1 MSDQEAPATPGC
13 PECARLR
20 RELDAALQRIAELE
34 ALVHE
39 LRLRLDRN
47 ASNSS
52 IPPSANPPG
61 APKPVVKARSRRKRG
76 GQPGHP
82 GYFRRRL
89 PPERVNVIVDHV
101 PESCAAC
108 HAPLPKEPAPGDP
121 EPTRHQL
128 AEIPDPA
135 VIVTEHRG
143 HARTCPSCGAATR
156 AAIPEPIAAHV
167 IGPRLAAL
175 MSYLVGRHHLSRRGV
190 QEFVEDAL
198 GIPISLG
205 TVTALERQTA
215 AALAAAHDEAGEAVR
230 TAPARN
236 VDETGWKQAGQK
248 RWLWAAATATVA
260 FFVIHARRGWEGLEA
275 LLGEAI
281 TGIVCSDRWA
291 TYNRL
296 PPEQRQVCWAHL
308 DRDFRKCVDRGGEA
322 EAIGR
327 AGQEASAKLFAAWWD
342 FRQRRIDRER
352 LQAVLDPVAGA
363 FRAALER
370 GCGCADAKAA
380 TFCEN
385 LLALYP
391 ALWLFAACE
400 GVEPTNNHAER
411 IVRGGVLWRKNAF
424 GSHSE
429 GGCRFA
435 ERMLTVVQTLRLR
448 HRSVLAY
455 LEQAIDAHR
464 RGEPAPKL
472 LG

>member
-1 MSDQEAPATPGC
+1 MSDQEAPATSGC
-13 PECARLR
+13 PDCARLR

-89 PPERVNVIVDHV
+89 PPERVDAIVDHV
-101 PESCAAC
+101 PASCAAC
-108 HAPLPKEPAPGDP
+108 HAPLPEESTPGDP
-121 EPTRHQL
+121 EPTWHQV

-143 HARTCPSCGAATR
+143 HARTCPSCGEVTR

-167 IGPRLAAL
+167 IGPRPAAL
-175 MSYLVGRHHLSRRGV
+175 MSYLVGRHHLSRRGA

-198 GIPISLG
+198 GVPVSLG
-205 TVTALERQTA
+205 TVGAQERQTA

-260 FFVIHARRGWEGLEA
+260 FFVIHARRNWEGLKA

-281 TGIVCSDRWA
+281 AGIVCSDRWG

-296 PPEQRQVCWAHL
+296 PLEQRQVCWAHL

-342 FRQRRIDRER
+342 FRQREIDREG

-370 GCGCADAKAA
+370 GCGCADMKAA

-435 ERMLTVVQTLRLR
+435 ERMLTVVQTLRLQ

-455 LEQAIDAHR
+455 LEQAIAAHR

>member
-13 PECARLR
+13 PDCARLR

-89 PPERVNVIVDHV
+89 PPERVDAIVDHV

-108 HAPLPKEPAPGDP
+108 RAPLPKEPTPGDP
-121 EPTRHQL
+121 EPTWHQL
-128 AEIPDPA
+128 AEIPEPA
-135 VIVTEHRG
+135 AIVTEHRG
-143 HARTCPSCGAATR
+143 HARTCPGCGAVTR

-215 AALAAAHDEAGEAVR
+215 AASAAAHDEAGEAVR

-260 FFVIHARRGWEGLEA
+260 LFVIHARRNWEGLKA

-281 TGIVCSDRWA
+281 AGIVCSDRWA

-296 PPEQRQVCWAHL
+296 PPERRQVCWAHL

-391 ALWLFAACE
+391 ALWLFAGCE

-448 HRSVLAY
+448 HQSVLAY
-455 LEQAIDAHR
+455 LEQAILAHR

>member
-1 MSDQEAPATPGC
+1 M
-13 PECARLR
+13 
-20 RELDAALQRIAELE
+20 
-34 ALVHE
+34 
-39 LRLRLDRN
+39 
-47 ASNSS
+47 
-52 IPPSANPPG
+52 
-61 APKPVVKARSRRKRG
+61 
-76 GQPGHP
+76 
-82 GYFRRRL
+82 
-89 PPERVNVIVDHV
+89 
-101 PESCAAC
+101 
-108 HAPLPKEPAPGDP
+108 EPTPGDP
-121 EPTRHQL
+121 ESTWHQL

-143 HARTCPSCGAATR
+143 HARTCPSCGEVTR

-167 IGPRLAAL
+167 IGPRLAAM

-198 GIPISLG
+198 GIPVSLG
-205 TVTALERQTA
+205 TVGVLERQTA

-260 FFVIHARRGWEGLEA
+260 FFVIHARRNWEGLKA

-281 TGIVCSDRWA
+281 AGIVCSDRWG

-296 PPEQRQVCWAHL
+296 PLQQRQVCWAHL

-322 EAIGR
+322 GVIGR
-327 AGQEASAKLFAAWWD
+327 AGREASAKLFAAWWD
-342 FRQRRIDRER
+342 FRQRTIDRER
-352 LQAVLDPVAGA
+352 LQAVLDPVAGDVP
-363 FRAALER
+363 R
-370 GCGCADAKAA
+370 GSGAGLRLRRRQGGDVLREPSGLVSGVVAVRGD
-380 TFCEN
+380 
-385 LLALYP
+385 
-391 ALWLFAACE
+391 E

-455 LEQAIDAHR
+455 LEQAITAHR
-464 RGEPAPKL
+464 HGEPAPKL

>member
-1 MSDQEAPATPGC
+1 MSDPEVPTTPGC

-20 RELDAALQRIAELE
+20 HELDAALRRIAELE
-34 ALVHE
+34 ALVRE
-39 LRLRLDRN
+39 LRLRLDQN

-61 APKPVVKARSRRKRG
+61 APKPVVKTRTGRRRG

-82 GYFRRRL
+82 GHFRRRL
-89 PPERVNVIVDHV
+89 PPERVNAVIDYV
-101 PESCAAC
+101 PETCAAC
-108 HAPLPKEPAPGDP
+108 HAPLPQESSPGDP
-121 EPTRHQL
+121 EPTWHQL

-143 HARTCPSCGAATR
+143 HARTCPSCGEVTR
-156 AAIPEPIAAHV
+156 AAIPEPIAGHV
-167 IGPRLAAL
+167 IGSRLAAL

-190 QEFVEDAL
+190 QEFVGDAL
-198 GIPISLG
+198 GVPVSLG
-205 TVTALERQTA
+205 TVGALERQTT

-230 TAPARN
+230 TAPAKN
-236 VDETGWKQAGQK
+236 VDETGWKQAGAR
-248 RWLWAAATATVA
+248 RWLWAAATATAA
-260 FFVIHARRGWEGLEA
+260 FFVIHARRNWEGLKA

-281 TGIVCSDRWA
+281 AGVVCSDRWSA
-291 TYNRL
+291 YSKL
-296 PPEQRQVCWAHL
+296 PLEQRQVCWAHL

-327 AGQEASAKLFAAWWD
+327 AGQAASEELFAAWWD
-342 FRQRRIDRER
+342 FRQRKGDREA
-352 LQAVLDPVAGA
+352 LQVKLDPVARDL
-363 FRAALER
+363 RAALER
-370 GCGCADAKAA
+370 GCGCADSKAA

-448 HRSVLAY
+448 HRSVLEY
-455 LEQAIDAHR
+455 LERAIAAHR

>member
-1 MSDQEAPATPGC
+1 MSDQETSEASGC
-13 PECARLR
+13 PECQRLR
-20 RELDAALQRIAELE
+20 GELDAALRRIAELE

-39 LRLRLDRN
+39 LRLRLDQN

-52 IPPSANPPG
+52 IPPSANPLG
-61 APKPVVKARSRRKRG
+61 APRPVVKPRSRRKRG

-82 GYFRRRL
+82 GSFRRRL
-89 PPERVNVIVDHV
+89 PPERVHAVVDHV

-108 HAPLPKEPAPGDP
+108 RAALPHEPTPGDP
-121 EPTRHQL
+121 EPTWHQL
-128 AEIPDPA
+128 AEIPEPA

-143 HARTCPSCGAATR
+143 HARTCPRCGVVTR
-156 AAIPEPIAAHV
+156 AAIPEPIAGHV
-167 IGPRLAAL
+167 IGPRLTPL

-190 QEFVEDAL
+190 REFVEDAL
-198 GIPISLG
+198 GVPISLG
-205 TVTALERQTA
+205 TVGALEQQTA

-230 TAPARN
+230 TAPVRN

-260 FFVIHARRGWEGLEA
+260 FFVIHARRNWEGLKA

-281 TGIVCSDRWA
+281 TGVVCSDRWG

-296 PPEQRQVCWAHL
+296 SPEQRQVCWAHL
-308 DRDFRKCVDRGGEA
+308 DRDFRKCVDRGGES
-322 EAIGR
+322 EVIGQ
-327 AGQEASAKLFAAWWD
+327 AGQEASTKLFAAWWD
-342 FRQRRIDRER
+342 FRQRKIDREN
-352 LQAVLDPVAGA
+352 LQTMLDPVASA

-370 GCGCADAKAA
+370 GCGCADARAA

-391 ALWLFAACE
+391 ALWLFAGVE

-435 ERMLTVVQTLRLR
+435 ERMLTVVQTLRLQ
-448 HRSVLAY
+448 HRSVLTY
-455 LEQAIDAHR
+455 LEQAINAHR
-464 RGEPAPKL
+464 HGETPPKL

>member
-1 MSDQEAPATPGC
+1 MSDPEVPTTPGC
-13 PECARLR
+13 PECQRLR
-20 RELDAALQRIAELE
+20 RELDAALQRIVELE
-34 ALVHE
+34 ALVQE
-39 LRLRLDRN
+39 LRLRLDQN
-47 ASNSS
+47 ASHSS

-61 APKPVVKARSRRKRG
+61 APKPVVKTRTGRRRG
-76 GQPGHP
+76 GQPGHL
-82 GYFRRRL
+82 GHFRRRL
-89 PPERVNVIVDHV
+89 PPERVDAIIDHL
-101 PESCAAC
+101 PETCAAC
-108 HAPLPKEPAPGDP
+108 QAPLPVEPTPGDP
-121 EPTRHQL
+121 EPTWHQL

-143 HARTCPSCGAATR
+143 HARTCPSCGEVTR
-156 AAIPEPIAAHV
+156 AAIPEPIAAHL

-198 GIPISLG
+198 GIPVSLG
-205 TVTALERQTA
+205 TVGALEHQTT

-230 TAPARN
+230 AAPAKN
-236 VDETGWKQAGQK
+236 VDETGWKPAGAR

-260 FFVIHARRGWEGLEA
+260 FFVIQARRNWEGLKA

-281 TGIVCSDRWA
+281 TGIVCSDRWG

-296 PPEQRQVCWAHL
+296 PPGQRQVCWAHR
-308 DRDFRKCVDRGGEA
+308 DRDFRKCADRGGEA

-327 AGQEASAKLFAAWWD
+327 AGQEASEELFAAWWD
-342 FRQRRIDRER
+342 FRQRKIDRVA
-352 LQAVLDPVAGA
+352 LPVALDPIARDL
-363 FRAALER
+363 RAAPER
-370 GCGCADAKAA
+370 GRGCADAKAV

-391 ALWLFAACE
+391 ALWLFAARE

-411 IVRGGVLWRKNAF
+411 IVRGGVLWRKDAF

-435 ERMLTVVQTLRLR
+435 ERMLTVVQTLRLQ

-455 LEQAIDAHR
+455 LEQAIVAHR

>member
-1 MSDQEAPATPGC
+1 MSDQEAPTAPGC
-13 PECARLR
+13 PECQRLR
-20 RELDAALQRIAELE
+20 GELDAALKRIAESE
-34 ALVHE
+34 AVVHE

-61 APKPVVKARSRRKRG
+61 APKPVVKARSRRRRG

-82 GYFRRRL
+82 GSFRRRL
-89 PPERVNVIVDHV
+89 PPERVNAVVDYI
-101 PESCAAC
+101 PEACAAC
-108 HAPLPKEPAPGDP
+108 RAPLPRESAPGDP
-121 EPTRHQL
+121 EPTWHQV

-143 HARTCPSCGAATR
+143 HARTCPDCGAVTR
-156 AAIPEPIAAHV
+156 AAIPAPIVAHV

-190 QEFVEDAL
+190 QEFVADAL
-198 GIPISLG
+198 GIPVSLG
-205 TVTALERQTA
+205 TVGTLERQAA

-230 TAPARN
+230 AAAAKN
-236 VDETGWKQAGQK
+236 VDETGWKRAGAK

-260 FFVIHARRGWEGLEA
+260 FFVIHARRNWEGLKA

-281 TGIVCSDRWA
+281 AGVICSDRWG

-296 PPEQRQVCWAHL
+296 PPGQRQVCWAHL

-322 EAIGR
+322 AAIGR

-342 FRQRRIDRER
+342 FRQRAIDREA

-363 FRAALER
+363 LRAALER
-370 GCGCADAKAA
+370 GCGCADTKAA

-391 ALWLFAACE
+391 ALWLFAGIE

-411 IVRGGVLWRKNAF
+411 VLRRGVLWRKNAF

-429 GGCRFA
+429 EGCRFA

-455 LEQAIDAHR
+455 LEQAITAHR

>member
-1 MSDQEAPATPGC
+1 MSDLEAPTTPGC
-13 PECARLR
+13 AECQRR
-20 RELDAALQRIAELE
+20 HRELDAALRRIAELE
-34 ALVHE
+34 ALVQE
-39 LRLRLDRN
+39 LRIRLDRN

-61 APKPVVKARSRRKRG
+61 APRPVIKARSRRKRG

-89 PPERVNVIVDHV
+89 PPDRVDAVVDHV
-101 PESCAAC
+101 PERCAAC
-108 HAPLPKEPAPGDP
+108 HTPLPEEASPGDP
-121 EPTRHQL
+121 EPTWHQL

-143 HARTCPSCGAATR
+143 HARICPNCGEVTR
-156 AAIPEPIAAHV
+156 AAIPGPIAAHV

-198 GIPISLG
+198 GVPVSLG
-205 TVTALERQTA
+205 TVGALERQTA

-260 FFVIHARRGWEGLEA
+260 FFVIHARRNWEGLKA

-281 TGIVCSDRWA
+281 TGIVCSDRWG

-322 EAIGR
+322 ATIGR
-327 AGQEASAKLFAAWWD
+327 AGQEASENLFAAWWD
-342 FRQRRIDRER
+342 FRQRKIDRER

-370 GCGCADAKAA
+370 GCGCADTKAA

-424 GSHSE
+424 GSQSE

-435 ERMLTVVQTLRLR
+435 ERMLTVAQTLRLR
-448 HRSVLAY
+448 HRSVLTY
-455 LEQAIDAHR
+455 LEQAIAAHR
-464 RGEPAPKL
+464 NGEPAPKL